1 MKAKFISL
9 SKSNQ
14 SIKLFVDILDKS
26 QKKNNYQ
33 SFKYNNKELFKYS
46 FNLINSQLNFSI
58 LPSAINQK
66 KFYKKTIGSFIFDQ
80 SNKFSAN
87 WLPNTVSPASF
98 SVVIPKLKC
107 F

>member
-26 QKKNNYQ
+26 QKNNYQ

-46 FNLINSQLNFSI
+46 FNIINSQQIFQFYHPQLIKRNFI
-58 LPSAINQK
+58 K
-66 KFYKKTIGSFIFDQ
+66 K
-80 SNKFSAN
+80 
-87 WLPNTVSPASF
+87 L
-98 SVVIPKLKC
+98 
-107 F
+107 